1 MVGRPASLV
10 PSVRPVSL
18 PALSAEQQ
26 ELFDLIE
33 HTDEHVFITGRAG
46 TGKST
51 LLQHFAWNTEK
62 QIAICAPTGVAALN
76 VEGQTIHSLFRLP
89 IGLIGDAD
97 IDQND
102 ATRRIL
108 NAIETL
114 VIDEVSMVNADLMDA
129 MDRALRQARGR
140 RGEPFGGVQVVM
152 FGDPYQLAP
161 VPPRGDEARYVKDHY
176 RSFWFFDAKVWSGP
190 WTGGPEGADATA
202 PGDGGLFEVDARAE
216 LHVRELVHIHRQ
228 SDDGFKAMLNAVRYG
243 RVTAEIA
250 GVLNAQGA
258 RTPPDPEPGEV
269 PIITLATRNDIVN
282 GINSRHL
289 AALAGKE
296 QIAHAEINGEFGRGE
311 ASLPAETELR
321 LKVGAQVMFLRNDTS
336 MSGEPPR
343 WVNGTIG
350 TVTRILGGSVRVDI
364 DGEEVDVEPAVWE
377 RFRYAYDPHTKKLSR
392 DVVAEFTQFPLRL
405 AWAVTIHKSQG
416 KTYDQAIIDL
426 GSGAFAPGQTYVA
439 LSRLTTLDGLYLSR
453 PLRPSDIRV
462 DEDVRRFMREA
473 WLARTT
479 PELPTA

>member
-1 MVGRPASLV
+1 M
-10 PSVRPVSL
+10 SL
-18 PALSAEQQ
+18 PALSEEQQ
-26 ELFDLIE
+26 ELFRLIE
-33 HTDEHVFITGRAG
+33 DTGEHVFITGRAG

-51 LLQHFAWNTEK
+51 LLQHFAWNTKK

-114 VIDEVSMVNADLMDA
+114 VIDEISMVNADLMDA
-129 MDRALRQARGR
+129 IDRSLRQARGR

-161 VPPRGDEARYVKDHY
+161 VPPRGDEARYVQDHY
-176 RSFWFFDAKVWSGP
+176 RSFWFFDAKVWAG
-190 WTGGPEGADATA
+190 TGGGTGESDQ
-202 PGDGGLFEVDARAE
+202 DGLFAVDSRAE
-216 LHVRELVHIHRQ
+216 LHVRELVQIHRQ

-250 GVLNAQGA
+250 GVLNTQGA

-269 PIITLATRNDIVN
+269 PMITLATRNDIVN
-282 GINSRHL
+282 TINSRHL
-289 AALAGKE
+289 AALPGKE
-296 QIAHAEINGEFGRGE
+296 QTARAEVSGDFGRGE
-311 ASLPAETELR
+311 AALPAESELK
-321 LKVGAQVMFLRNDTS
+321 LKVGAQVMFLRNDTA

-350 TVTRILGGSVRVDI
+350 TVVRILGSAVRVDI

-377 RFRYAYDPHTKKLSR
+377 RFRYAYDQNTKKLSR

-416 KTYDQAIIDL
+416 KTYERAIIDL

-439 LSRLTTLDGLYLSR
+439 LSRLTSLEGLYLSR
-453 PLRPSDIRV
+453 PLRPRDIRV
-462 DEDVRRFMREA
+462 DEDVRRFMRDA
-473 WLARTT
+473 WLAAST
-479 PELPTA
+479 PELPKN